1 MKIGQFIGEENRV
14 QTVVD
19 PTLLNSKEEYGQI
32 CAPRFVKE
40 KYIFLYNVWSDNDAV
55 NAAIYLSKKMNMPI
69 YAALMKRD
77 VKVVGR
83 LRAKGIHVETK
94 HTSPEDFVSLIRYA
108 DFIVTDSFHGTAFSL
123 IFEKEFISIN
133 ERVEK
138 GKKNDERISSILN
151 RVGLENRYLTLDEL
165 SKTENLDA
173 INYSAVNIKKKK
185 FTR

>member
-1 MKIGQFIGEENRV
+1 M
-14 QTVVD
+14 
-19 PTLLNSKEEYGQI
+19 
-32 CAPRFVKE
+32 
-40 KYIFLYNVWSDNDAV
+40 WSDNDAV

-94 HTSPEDFVSLIRYA
+94 HTSPEYFVSLIRYA

-138 GKKNDERISSILN
+138 GKKNDERILSILN

-173 INYSAVNIKKKK
+173 INYSAVNIKKKNLRDESERWLRNSIVEGVGK
-185 FTR
+185 NEDRKN